1 MTGSFM
7 ESFFDRVESRRN
19 PWPAGRADL
28 HWHLLPD
35 QAVVREALVE
45 PYRAITHRP
54 GLAPVPAPW
63 VHCTLLHA
71 GPVDQYRDEEIDAI
85 IERVAKEC
93 QTIAPF
99 DLVFD
104 RPTVGTVAVEC
115 AARPGEPAR
124 QLWEL
129 TARADAEI
137 TGGRFPLIPAV
148 YYPHISLAYG
158 NRGELQQ
165 TGARA
170 STIRPDRRELKAAL
184 ADLPGEPV
192 VLRADRLCLVAQQHD
207 RQHIT
212 WTPIAEVP
220 LQAPAR

>member
-1 MTGSFM
+1 MTGPFM
-7 ESFFDRVESRRN
+7 ESFFAGVESRRN

-28 HWHLLPD
+28 HWHLLFD
-35 QAVVREALVE
+35 QEVVREALVE
-45 PYRAITHRP
+45 LYRAISHRP

-71 GPVDQYRDEEIDAI
+71 GPVDDYRDEEIDAI
-85 IERVAKEC
+85 VERVSKEC
-93 QTIAPF
+93 QIISPF
-99 DLVFD
+99 NLVFD

-137 TGGRFPLIPAV
+137 TGGRFPLIPAI
-148 YYPHISLAYG
+148 YYPHLSLAYVTDG
-158 NRGELQQ
+158 PD
-165 TGARA
+165 
-170 STIRPDRRELKAAL
+170 RPDRRVLKAAL
-184 ADLPGEPV
+184 SDHRGEPV
-192 VLRADRLCLVAQQHD
+192 TLRADRLSLVAQRHD
-207 RQHIT
+207 RRHIT

-220 LQAPAR
+220 LQAPAH